1 MPHKRSHAAQ
11 SADLPVTQAQIRT
24 TQPPSPLYSPSLTP
38 PFPHIPPTLTHI
50 KIPEADRL
58 RDFLLYQAQCDPHH
72 SGGSDERSRGKGLFA
87 QAQACQLSQEQRTQD
102 CGGNGVSTAAGEYR
116 IGAEPHAR
124 RQDQPGQTGLD
135 ALERCPHCRIAQ
147 QTAERR
153 RYQQDQHKGG
163 QHHAQGSCQGAGL
176 ILAPGRPAS
185 AAPT

>member
-1 MPHKRSHAAQ
+1 MPQSSPTPPNPLIFPSRRRRHAQASYPARYPRRS
-11 SADLPVTQAQIRT
+11 P
-24 TQPPSPLYSPSLTP
+24 TP
-38 PFPHIPPTLTHI
+38 PFPHISPALLTHI

-135 ALERCPHCRIAQ
+135 ALERCPYCRIAQ

-163 QHHAQGSCQGAGL
+163 QHHTQGSCQG
-176 ILAPGRPAS
+176 APGRPAS

>member
-1 MPHKRSHAAQ
+1 MRHTRQRTHHGRTSGHTPPNPPTTGFPA
-11 SADLPVTQAQIRT
+11 TQAQTHT
-24 TQPPSPLYSPSLTP
+24 TQPPNPLSSLSLTP

-87 QAQACQLSQEQRTQD
+87 QAQARQLSQEQRTQD

-116 IGAEPHAR
+116 IGAEPHTR

-135 ALERCPHCRIAQ
+135 ALERCPYGPDSPADCGTPPIPAGSAQ
-147 QTAERR
+147 RR
-153 RYQQDQHKGG
+153 
-163 QHHAQGSCQGAGL
+163 
-176 ILAPGRPAS
+176 
-185 AAPT
+185 AAPHPG